1 MMKTGSH
8 PAELE
13 ARAVLARAMAHPYR
27 LALLEAIFQR
37 ESSVEQLAE
46 RTGLSVTNTSQHLQ
60 QLRRAG
66 FVLSRREGKQ
76 VFYRVGLGP
85 MPELISALHNLSA
98 WQQNE
103 MQQVARDS
111 LHQPHQLDG
120 VSIEEL
126 LERIEQGVLL
136 LDVRHAEDYAAGHL
150 PGALSIP
157 VDELHQHIGELSR
170 NKEILAYCGGRFCVL
185 AIKAVELLR
194 EQGFSAQRVSD
205 GFPGWQAAGLDI
217 ET

>member
-1 MMKTGSH
+1 MKKTGSH

-13 ARAVLARAMAHPYR
+13 ALAALARAMAHPYR
-27 LALLEAIFQR
+27 LALLEAIFQC
-37 ESSVEQLAE
+37 ESAVDQLAE

-76 VFYRVGLGP
+76 VFYRPGP
-85 MPELISALHNLSA
+85 GPVPDLIAALHNLSG

-103 MQQVARDS
+103 MQQIARDS
-111 LHQPHQLDG
+111 EYHPHQLEG
-120 VSIEEL
+120 VSIEAL
-126 LERIEQGVLL
+126 LDRIDQGALL
-136 LDVRHAEDYAAGHL
+136 LDVRSVEDYTAGHL
-150 PGALSIP
+150 PGALNVP
-157 VDELHQHIGELSR
+157 VDKLPQQIDKLPR
-170 NKEILAYCGGRFCVL
+170 DQNILAYCGGRFCVL
-185 AIKAVELLR
+185 SMKAVELLR
-194 EQGFSAQRVSD
+194 KQGFNAERVSD